1 MLNYLRS
8 AFLFSGV
15 LKRFEFHLIN
25 IISQEQK
32 IMTTIDEIGLKVTT
46 LIDHVA
52 TESTRAIAMHKDMS
66 DQIIALQAKVQ
77 SGSPATP
84 ATQADLDKLLA
95 QLDGVIIAV
104 DKIIPLAPTVPAIPP
119 TAPQLS

>member
-32 IMTTIDEIGLKVTT
+32 IMTTIDEIELKIAT

-77 SGSPATP
+77 SGSPAT
-84 ATQADLDKLLA
+84 QADLDKLLA

-104 DKIIPLAPTVPAIPP
+104 DKIIPLTPTVPAIP
-119 TAPQLS
+119 TALPQIS